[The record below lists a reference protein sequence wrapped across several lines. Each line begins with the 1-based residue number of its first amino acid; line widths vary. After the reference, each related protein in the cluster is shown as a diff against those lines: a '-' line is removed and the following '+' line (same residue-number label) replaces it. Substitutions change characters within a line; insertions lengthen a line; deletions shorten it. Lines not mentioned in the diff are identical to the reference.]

1 MADLKIRVYKGAA
14 TDPSTPVQPPVRVL
28 RIAKSLIPGQATREL
43 EEQGIDVE
51 AIIAAAEN
59 PEAQG
64 VLAEVQDHEQDQR
77 TVISVE

>member
-1 MADLKIRVYKGAA
+1 MADLSIRVYKGAA
-14 TDPSTPVQPPVRVL
+14 TDPSTTVKIPVRVL
-28 RIAKSLIPGQATREL
+28 RIAQSLIPGQAKREL

-59 PEAQG
+59 PEAHG